1 MCTSPAHIISTT
13 CFIITDPKNVDF
25 SKYDRINYA
34 FFQPDKE
41 GNIYGT
47 DEWAGECTINTTF
60 EYS

>member
-1 MCTSPAHIISTT
+1 MLTKSETIH
-13 CFIITDPKNVDF
+13 FIITDPKNVDF

-47 DEWAGECTINTTF
+47 DEWAGE
-60 EYS
+60 